1 MEFSRTRPP
10 EAAHAGRLERF
21 VRRFRIRPSGFYVGV
36 CLGGR
41 WLARWGNPGGP
52 AARIFKSWKAGVPG
66 KMSTFTAVVTREE
79 DLYVATCPEVG
90 TVSQGETVE
99 EAVAALKEATE
110 LYLEEFKVSPAP
122 RSILTTF
129 EVAEAAD
136 A

>member
-1 MEFSRTRPP
+1 M
-10 EAAHAGRLERF
+10 A
-21 VRRFRIRPSGFYVGV
+21 
-36 CLGGR
+36 
-41 WLARWGNPGGP
+41 
-52 AARIFKSWKAGVPG
+52 
-66 KMSTFTAVVTREE
+66 TFTAVVTREE

-99 EAVAALKEATE
+99 QAVANLREATE
-110 LYLEEFKVSPAP
+110 LYIEEFPTNPLP